1 MSQAAQPSDDPTE
14 LRDHVFDSLTSN
26 IMECEYIDIFDNE
39 NSFTNE
45 IDSLILL
52 HLNIRTLNKYFND
65 LHNLIATLPFKLDV
79 VCLSESRIDE
89 PFKIIKIDGCNF
101 VHVKPKTKGQAGG
114 VAVCINVRIEFRK
127 IDCFNLCG
135 SESLWLKLQLQ
146 ERTKSVIIGTIYRHP
161 SENINKFVEDFADCL
176 DKLTENNN
184 TFYILG
190 DININTQ
197 NKSFAEKY
205 LNVITSNG
213 AVPVSVI
220 TKPTRVTA
228 KTATVIDH
236 IITNDTSHKIIP
248 RVIYSSITDH
258 FLIACK
264 VRQLNLFSRK
274 MNTFFYRDKKFC
286 SKTYCEEMYS
296 KLANIVLSNFSFQR
310 DKFNDVFEMFVTA
323 ISDTT
328 EKHAPLTRLSRK
340 QARLAK
346 KPWITQ
352 GIFTSVKKK
361 DSMFRSDFINGNLMK
376 KDFSANIQ
384 TFSLNLRPCQRKL
397 TFVWKS
403 TKTIT
408 HTKSGILFD
417 QCCQTS

>member
-1 MSQAAQPSDDPTE
+1 MAPDLFCDSDLSGSLRMSQATQPSDDPTE
-14 LRDHVFDSLTSN
+14 LCDHVFDSLTSN
-26 IMECEYIDIFDNE
+26 IMECEFIDIFDNE

-45 IDSLILL
+45 INSLILL
-52 HLNIRTLNKYFND
+52 HLNIRTLDKYFNN
-65 LHNLIATLPFKLDV
+65 LHNLIASLSFEPDV

-89 PFKIIKIDGCNF
+89 PFENIEIDEYNF

-114 VAVCINVRIEFRK
+114 VAVYINVRIEFRK

-146 ERTKSVIIGTIYRHP
+146 ERTKSVIFGTIYRHP
-161 SENINKFVEDFADCL
+161 SENINKFEEDFSDCL

-205 LNVITSNG
+205 SNVITSNG
-213 AVPVSVI
+213 AVSVI

-248 RVIYSSITDH
+248 SVMYGSITDH

-264 VRQLNLFSRK
+264 VSQLNLFSRK
-274 MNTFFYRDKKFC
+274 MNTFFYRDKRKFC
-286 SKTYCEEMYS
+286 SKTYCEEMYR
-296 KLANIVLSNFSFQR
+296 KLANISCYPTSL
-310 DKFNDVFEMFVTA
+310 FNV
-323 ISDTT
+323 INS
-328 EKHAPLTRLSRK
+328 K
-340 QARLAK
+340 
-346 KPWITQ
+346 
-352 GIFTSVKKK
+352 TSLKCLLRQ
-361 DSMFRSDFINGNLMK
+361 SL
-376 KDFSANIQ
+376 IQ
-384 TFSLNLRPCQRKL
+384 
-397 TFVWKS
+397 
-403 TKTIT
+403 
-408 HTKSGILFD
+408 
-417 QCCQTS
+417 